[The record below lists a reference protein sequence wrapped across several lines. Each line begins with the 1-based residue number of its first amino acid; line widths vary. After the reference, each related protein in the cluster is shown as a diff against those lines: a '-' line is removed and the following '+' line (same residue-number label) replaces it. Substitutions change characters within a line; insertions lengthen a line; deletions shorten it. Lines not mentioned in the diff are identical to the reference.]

1 MAGLDPAIANPHR
14 EFAKDAI
21 PLRDNSIL
29 MAASPS
35 HDAIGSMCSTSI
47 VKATNIALEDQQF
60 RADVSRRPLSCG
72 ASFQQRRFK
81 PDHASKVLVRP

>member
-1 MAGLDPAIANPHR
+1 MAGTPNPVIVGPPTLSWPHPQPRHGRTPNPVMAGLDPAIANPHR

-35 HDAIGSMCSTSI
+35 HDAIGSMCSPFDSQG
-47 VKATNIALEDQQF
+47 D
-60 RADVSRRPLSCG
+60 
-72 ASFQQRRFK
+72 
-81 PDHASKVLVRP
+81 